1 MVLTLRMSVPYTF
14 CISGTLMRTNF
25 RSGDMISTNS
35 EDLSS
40 QYAHLVQQEDDYVD
54 QLVTC
59 NKLILDAMD
68 IIAKRAGVLPMDTVK
83 QAAYHLHAMEQDLN
97 RNLFEVR
104 LEKSILANQMSQ
116 ST

>member
-1 MVLTLRMSVPYTF
+1 MT
-14 CISGTLMRTNF
+14 
-25 RSGDMISTNS
+25 STNS
-35 EDLSS
+35 EDLAP
-40 QYAHLVQQEDDYVD
+40 QYAQLIEREDDYVD

-68 IIAKRAGVLPMDTVK
+68 IIAKRAGALHMDTVK
-83 QAAYHLHAMEQDLN
+83 QAAYHLHSMEQDLN
-97 RNLFEVR
+97 RKLFEVR

>member
-1 MVLTLRMSVPYTF
+1 MTS
-14 CISGTLMRTNF
+14 I
-25 RSGDMISTNS
+25 NS
-35 EDLSS
+35 EDQAS
-40 QYAHLVQQEDDYVD
+40 QYAQFVKQEDDYVD

-68 IIAKRAGVLPMDTVK
+68 IIAKRAGVLYMDTVK

-97 RNLFEVR
+97 RKLFEVR

>member
-1 MVLTLRMSVPYTF
+1 MT
-14 CISGTLMRTNF
+14 
-25 RSGDMISTNS
+25 STNS

-40 QYAHLVQQEDDYVD
+40 QYAKLIEQEDDYVD

-68 IIAKRAGVLPMDTVK
+68 IISKQAGVLDMDTVK
-83 QAAYHLHAMEQDLN
+83 QAAYHLHSMEQDLN
-97 RNLFEVR
+97 RKLFEVR

>member
-1 MVLTLRMSVPYTF
+1 MT
-14 CISGTLMRTNF
+14 
-25 RSGDMISTNS
+25 STNS
-35 EDLSS
+35 EDLAS
-40 QYAHLVQQEDDYVD
+40 QYVQLVRQEGDYVD

-68 IIAKRAGVLPMDTVK
+68 IIARQAGVLDMETVK

-97 RNLFEVR
+97 RKLFKVR

>member
-1 MVLTLRMSVPYTF
+1 MT
-14 CISGTLMRTNF
+14 
-25 RSGDMISTNS
+25 STNS
-35 EDLSS
+35 EDLAL
-40 QYAHLVQQEDDYVD
+40 QYAQLVEQEDDYVD

-68 IIAKRAGVLPMDTVK
+68 IIAKQAGVLDMDTVK
-83 QAAYHLHAMEQDLN
+83 QAAYHLHSMEQDLN
-97 RNLFEVR
+97 RKLFKVR

>member
-1 MVLTLRMSVPYTF
+1 MT
-14 CISGTLMRTNF
+14 
-25 RSGDMISTNS
+25 STDS

-40 QYAHLVQQEDDYVD
+40 QYAQLNQQEDDYVD

-68 IIAKRAGVLPMDTVK
+68 IIAKQAGVLEMDTVK
-83 QAAYHLHAMEQDLN
+83 QAAYHLHSMELDLN
-97 RNLFEVR
+97 RKLFEVR

>member
-1 MVLTLRMSVPYTF
+1 MT
-14 CISGTLMRTNF
+14 
-25 RSGDMISTNS
+25 STNS

-40 QYAHLVQQEDDYVD
+40 KYTKLIEQENDYVD

-68 IIAKRAGVLPMDTVK
+68 IIAKRAGVLHMDTVK
-83 QAAYHLHAMEQDLN
+83 QAAYHLHAMEEDLN
-97 RNLFEVR
+97 RKLFKVR

>member
-1 MVLTLRMSVPYTF
+1 MT
-14 CISGTLMRTNF
+14 
-25 RSGDMISTNS
+25 STNS
-35 EDLSS
+35 EDLAS
-40 QYAHLVQQEDDYVD
+40 QYVQLVRQEDDYVD

-68 IIAKRAGVLPMDTVK
+68 IIARQAGVLDMETVK

-97 RNLFEVR
+97 RKLFKVR

>member
-1 MVLTLRMSVPYTF
+1 MT
-14 CISGTLMRTNF
+14 
-25 RSGDMISTNS
+25 STNS
-35 EDLSS
+35 EELSS
-40 QYAHLVQQEDDYVD
+40 EYAQLIEQENDYVD

-59 NKLILDAMD
+59 NKLILDAMG
-68 IIAKRAGVLPMDTVK
+68 IIAKQAGVLDMDTVK

-97 RNLFEVR
+97 RKLFEVR

>member
-1 MVLTLRMSVPYTF
+1 MT
-14 CISGTLMRTNF
+14 
-25 RSGDMISTNS
+25 STNS

-40 QYAHLVQQEDDYVD
+40 QYAQLVQQEDDYVD

-59 NKLILDAMD
+59 NKLILDAME
-68 IIAKRAGVLPMDTVK
+68 IISKQAGVLDMDTVK

-97 RNLFEVR
+97 RKLFEVR
-104 LEKSILANQMSQ
+104 LEKSILANHISQ

>member
-1 MVLTLRMSVPYTF
+1 MTIT
-14 CISGTLMRTNF
+14 CG
-25 RSGDMISTNS
+25 
-35 EDLSS
+35 EDLAS
-40 QYAHLVQQEDDYVD
+40 QYAQLVKQENDYVD

-68 IIAKRAGVLPMDTVK
+68 IISKRAGVLHMDTVR

-97 RNLFEVR
+97 RKLFEVR
-104 LEKSILANQMSQ
+104 LEKSILAHHMSQ

>member
-1 MVLTLRMSVPYTF
+1 MT
-14 CISGTLMRTNF
+14 
-25 RSGDMISTNS
+25 STHS
-35 EDLSS
+35 DELAS
-40 QYAHLVQQEDDYVD
+40 QYAQLVKQEDDYVD

-68 IIAKRAGVLPMDTVK
+68 IIAKQAGVLDMETVK

-97 RNLFEVR
+97 RKLFEVR
-104 LEKSILANQMSQ
+104 LEKSILAHQLSQ

>member
-1 MVLTLRMSVPYTF
+1 MT
-14 CISGTLMRTNF
+14 
-25 RSGDMISTNS
+25 STHG
-35 EDLSS
+35 EELAS
-40 QYAHLVQQEDDYVD
+40 QYAQLVKQEDDYVD

-68 IIAKRAGVLPMDTVK
+68 IIAKRAGVLHMDTVK

-97 RNLFEVR
+97 HKLFEVR
-104 LEKSILANQMSQ
+104 LEKSILAHHMSQ

>member
-1 MVLTLRMSVPYTF
+1 MT
-14 CISGTLMRTNF
+14 
-25 RSGDMISTNS
+25 STNS
-35 EDLSS
+35 GDLVL
-40 QYAHLVQQEDDYVD
+40 QYAQLIELEDDYVN

-68 IIAKRAGVLPMDTVK
+68 IIAKQAGVLEMDTVK

-97 RNLFEVR
+97 RKLFEVR

>member
-1 MVLTLRMSVPYTF
+1 MT
-14 CISGTLMRTNF
+14 
-25 RSGDMISTNS
+25 STNS
-35 EDLSS
+35 EDLAS
-40 QYAHLVQQEDDYVD
+40 QYAQLIEREDDYVD

-68 IIAKRAGVLPMDTVK
+68 IIAKRAGVLHMDTVT
-83 QAAYHLHAMEQDLN
+83 QAAYHLHSMEQDLN
-97 RNLFEVR
+97 RKLFKVR